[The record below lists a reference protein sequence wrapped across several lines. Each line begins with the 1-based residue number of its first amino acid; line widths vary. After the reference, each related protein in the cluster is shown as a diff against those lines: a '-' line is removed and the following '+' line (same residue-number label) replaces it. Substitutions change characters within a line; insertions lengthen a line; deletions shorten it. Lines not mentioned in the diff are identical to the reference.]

1 MSLLADRRRAAAP
14 RKLLSKLRAAVSRQ
28 SWASSP
34 LTINAYYSAVM
45 NKIILPLGI
54 LQQPFYSADRP
65 EVSQMIC
72 YLPSICLKLR
82 LFAGAQL
89 RRYRLLCRPR
99 ALARIRRQRAEVQR
113 ARRPGAVVERGHSA
127 ALRRAHGVPGAA
139 VRRHA
144 RGGPQCQR
152 EVWPGYGS
160 NAARPASTPRTHQID
175 ARHASCD
182 VTTFRGLQY
191 LEKEP
196 TGAFSLLK
204 VPTRDFTFHEYVMS
218 ILTLL

>member
-1 MSLLADRRRAAAP
+1 MLTNPPVPYDLCIRFPILHLSRGLLRDGEVFANLRLTFISSST
-14 RKLLSKLRAAVSRQ
+14 LLS
-28 SWASSP
+28 
-34 LTINAYYSAVM
+34 
-45 NKIILPLGI
+45 
-54 LQQPFYSADRP
+54 
-65 EVSQMIC
+65 
-72 YLPSICLKLR
+72 R
-82 LFAGAQL
+82 LSAGAQL

-113 ARRPGAVVERGHSA
+113 ARRPGAVVERGHAA

-175 ARHASCD
+175 ARHALYD
-182 VTTFRGLQY
+182 VTTFRGTQY
-191 LEKEP
+191 SEKEEP
-196 TGAFSLLK
+196 TSSTSAFS
-204 VPTRDFTFHEYVMS
+204 
-218 ILTLL
+218 